1 MRTPSSRRYSTRRP
15 TRTAGFASCWRPRHR
30 GSECRR
36 AQRPGAARRQAR
48 PGEWLRRRARA
59 NQAAGASRT
68 FVVCRAGFVVGFYC
82 LAAGAVAVTA
92 APGRVKRNMPD
103 PIPMAMLGRLAVDRS
118 LHGKGIGRAL
128 LRDAVLRV
136 LQASEVLAVRG
147 VLVQALSDDA
157 QQFYQAC
164 GFTPSPIDPMTLM
177 ATMTDLKAALG

>member
-1 MRTPSSRRYSTRRP
+1 VGVS
-15 TRTAGFASCWRPRHR
+15 AGQLSPPAPLNDTHDLALFDSGEASLDD
-30 GSECRR
+30 
-36 AQRPGAARRQAR
+36 
-48 PGEWLRRRARA
+48 WLRRRART

-68 FVVCRAGFVVGFYC
+68 FVVCRDGFVVGYYC
-82 LAAGAVAVTA
+82 LSAAAVAVAA

-118 LHGKGIGRAL
+118 LHGQGIGRAL

-147 VLVQALSDDA
+147 VLVRALNANA

-164 GFTPSPIDPMTLM
+164 GFMPSTIDPMTLM

>member
-1 MRTPSSRRYSTRRP
+1 VSADGLRAPTPLDDTHDLAMFDSGEP
-15 TRTAGFASCWRPRHR
+15 TLDD
-30 GSECRR
+30 
-36 AQRPGAARRQAR
+36 
-48 PGEWLRRRARA
+48 WLRRRARA

-68 FVVCRAGFVVGFYC
+68 FVVSRAGFVVGFYC
-82 LAAGAVAVTA
+82 LAAGAVAVAVAVTA

-118 LHGKGIGRAL
+118 LHGQGIGRAL

-147 VLVQALSDDA
+147 ALVQALNA
-157 QQFYQAC
+157 GAKRFYQAC

>member
-1 MRTPSSRRYSTRRP
+1 MGVSADGLSAPAPLEDKHDLAMFDSGEATLD
-15 TRTAGFASCWRPRHR
+15 
-30 GSECRR
+30 
-36 AQRPGAARRQAR
+36 
-48 PGEWLRRRARA
+48 EWLRRRARA

-147 VLVQALSDDA
+147 VLVQALNADA
-157 QQFYQAC
+157 QQFYRAC